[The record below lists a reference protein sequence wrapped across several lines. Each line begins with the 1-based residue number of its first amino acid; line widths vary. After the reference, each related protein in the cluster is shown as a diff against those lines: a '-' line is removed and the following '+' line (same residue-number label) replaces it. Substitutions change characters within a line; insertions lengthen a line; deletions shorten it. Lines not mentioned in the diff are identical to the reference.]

1 MTTTDLAGEPRIRP
15 EPVNESVLGKPAPPL
30 QPFIANYSGYRQA
43 GVPPALHAGLPSPYM
58 TVIFTLDEPLH
69 IAAHPDPAQPGDT
82 YLTLAGGL
90 HTAPALITH
99 EGAQSGIQLAVSP
112 LAARALLGMPASEL
126 VSYDTDATE
135 VWGGLASEIQQ
146 RIQVAATWP
155 ERFAVLDQMLSARVA
170 SSTGNG
176 HGDVSA
182 EVRFAWER
190 LLATGGRITVA
201 ALADETGW
209 SARHLRTKF
218 ADEVGLT
225 PKAAA
230 RVVRFYRAR
239 RLLRRRAASS
249 RPLDLAALAA
259 HCGYYD
265 QAHMDGEFRAL
276 AGSAPTTWL
285 VREFRNLQ
293 AGAAA
298 LEGG

>member
-1 MTTTDLAGEPRIRP
+1 MTTTDLAREPRVRR
-15 EPVNESVLGKPAPPL
+15 EPVNEAVQHRPAPPL
-30 QPFIANYSGYRQA
+30 RPHIAGYSGYRQA
-43 GVPPALHAGLPSPYM
+43 GVQPALHAGLPSPYM

-69 IAAHPDPAQPGDT
+69 IAAHPDPAQPGGS

-112 LAARALLGMPASEL
+112 LAARALLGVPASEL
-126 VSYDTDATE
+126 VSYDADATE
-135 VWGGLASEIQQ
+135 VCGELAIEIQQ
-146 RIQVAATWP
+146 RIQAAATWP
-155 ERFAVLDQMLSARVA
+155 ERFAVLDQMLSARLA
-170 SSTGNG
+170 SSTDHAG
-176 HGDVSA
+176 HDVSA
-182 EVRFAWER
+182 EVRFAWDR

-209 SARHLRTKF
+209 SARHLRAKF

-225 PKAAA
+225 PKAVA
-230 RVVRFYRAR
+230 RVVRFDRAR
-239 RLLRRRAASS
+239 RLLQRRAASS
-249 RPLDLAALAA
+249 RPLDLASLAA

-285 VREFRNLQ
+285 VREFRNFQ
-293 AGAAA
+293 AGMVAPE
-298 LEGG
+298 EG